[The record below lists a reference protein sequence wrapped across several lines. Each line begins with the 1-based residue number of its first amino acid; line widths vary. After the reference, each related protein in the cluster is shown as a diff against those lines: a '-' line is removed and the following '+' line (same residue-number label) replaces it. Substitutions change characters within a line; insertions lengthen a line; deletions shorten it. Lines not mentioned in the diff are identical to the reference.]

1 MTQLMSRACWV
12 NLRCCTLLCSI
23 TYLCHF
29 GTVHSTYSY
38 YTYIRV
44 VGNQE
49 SHLYNFVHLI
59 STAMVPPTAVRSVR
73 VKGSSACT
81 NNDPIDDVTE
91 QHGDQQEPCPTRHNY
106 DGGRAPYFSQQ
117 EIKILLDLVEIR
129 LPSSSRNWAEIAWA
143 LYMLY
148 PNNKVMRCGDACR
161 RKFLNLCNTK

>member
-12 NLRCCTLLCSI
+12 NLRCCTVLCSI

-29 GTVHSTYSY
+29 GMVHCTYIY
-38 YTYIRV
+38 YAYIRV

-161 RKFLNLCNTK
+161 CKFLNLCNTK

>member
-1 MTQLMSRACWV
+1 MGPCAGLPR
-12 NLRCCTLLCSI
+12 RI

-29 GTVHSTYSY
+29 DTVHSTYSY

-49 SHLYNFVHLI
+49 FNKYNFLRLL
-59 STAMVPPTAVRSVR
+59 STAMVPPTAVRSVC

-91 QHGDQQEPCPTRHNY
+91 QHGDQQEPCLTRGNY

-129 LPSSSRNWAEIAWA
+129 LPSSSRN
-143 LYMLY
+143 
-148 PNNKVMRCGDACR
+148 
-161 RKFLNLCNTK
+161 

>member
-1 MTQLMSRACWV
+1 MV
-12 NLRCCTLLCSI
+12 HCTYI
-23 TYLCHF
+23 
-29 GTVHSTYSY
+29 Y
-38 YTYIRV
+38 YAYIRV

-49 SHLYNFVHLI
+49 SHLYNFVRLI

-91 QHGDQQEPCPTRHNY
+91 QHGDQQEPCPTRRNY

-148 PNNKVMRCGDACR
+148 PNNKVMRCGDACH